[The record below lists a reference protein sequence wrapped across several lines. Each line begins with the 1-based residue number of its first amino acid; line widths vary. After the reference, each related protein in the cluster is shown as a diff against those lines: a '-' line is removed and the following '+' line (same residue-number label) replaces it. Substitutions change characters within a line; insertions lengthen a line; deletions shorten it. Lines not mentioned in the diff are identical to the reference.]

1 MKYMISILTSICV
14 LFGCTL
20 GDSSV
25 EMNVE
30 DKILEDEKVV
40 TINTDNE
47 KVNFIVEIAD
57 TIEKR
62 QEGLMFREEL
72 DQNYGMWFVFDKEQE
87 LSFWMKNTLIPLDMI
102 FVNDEFYVVD
112 IVKNAQPCKS
122 DPCSS
127 YPADRPARYV
137 LEINAGLS
145 DLMGIEEGD
154 EVEVTNF

>member
-1 MKYMISILTSICV
+1 MKNMISILTSICV
-14 LFGCTL
+14 FFGCSL
-20 GDSSV
+20 GDSNV
-25 EMNVE
+25 ESKVE

-40 TINTDNE
+40 SILTDEGN
-47 KVNFIVEIAD
+47 VNFIVEIAD
-57 TIEKR
+57 TDAKR

-72 DQNYGMWFVFDKEQE
+72 DQNFGMWFVFDKEQE

-102 FVNDEFYVVD
+102 FVDDEFYVVD

-122 DPCSS
+122 DPCST

-137 LEINAGLS
+137 LEINGGLS

-154 EVEVTNF
+154 SVEVTNF